1 MRLLIDANSEVDLQG
16 RLSNPHPPT
25 LQVVT
30 LLLAIIERPAP
41 RTRSPKRR
49 QVQHRPGDRDCADLD
64 APPSTKVTIDE
75 LAVLFE
81 IHHTTVM
88 AHLTQAGRGE
98 HCALIREGR

>member
-49 QVQHRPGDRDCADLD
+49 QVQHRLGDHAVADLVRRRQQG
-64 APPSTKVTIDE
+64 TTIDE

-81 IHHTTVM
+81 IHRTTVM
-88 AHLTQAGRGE
+88 AHLTRSRQR
-98 HCALIREGR
+98 